1 MRKINKK
8 TICIILLIGIIIL
21 SNLVWGY
28 IYIREKNNLRRSLIP
43 IAKGDYYQARLA
55 LVDNFE
61 NSKEYEYKE
70 NIWVIDDIKTDVP
83 FISQLPDYP
92 NGCEAVSA
100 VMLLKKYGVDI
111 IIDEFVSKYLK
122 KDNIYSVDGERYG
135 PNPKDTYAGDPSS
148 LTGGFGVFS
157 VGIKDAI
164 DKVLD
169 EKMNNNS
176 KYKTFLY
183 AYDTSDTA
191 WTLDC
196 YTSVFP
202 VIIWATTNYEPVS
215 EMWTWKSYDGRH
227 TYTYPKNS
235 HTIVVTGVD
244 KEYYYVND
252 PLQSEGN
259 TKVKKKDLE
268 KSFDSLGRQ
277 VVGIQK
283 FGDYV
288 EKETNE

>member
-1 MRKINKK
+1 
-8 TICIILLIGIIIL
+8 
-21 SNLVWGY
+21 
-28 IYIREKNNLRRSLIP
+28 
-43 IAKGDYYQARLA
+43 
-55 LVDNFE
+55 
-61 NSKEYEYKE
+61 
-70 NIWVIDDIKTDVP
+70 
-83 FISQLPDYP
+83 
-92 NGCEAVSA
+92 
-100 VMLLKKYGVDI
+100 MLLKKYGVDI
-111 IIDEFVSKYLK
+111 TI
-122 KDNIYSVDGERYG
+122 
-135 PNPKDTYAGDPSS
+135 
-148 LTGGFGVFS
+148 
-157 VGIKDAI
+157 
-164 DKVLD
+164 
-169 EKMNNNS
+169 
-176 KYKTFLY
+176 LY

-202 VIIWATTNYEPVS
+202 VIIWATTNYEPVN
-215 EMWTWKSYDGRH
+215 EMWTWKSYDSRH